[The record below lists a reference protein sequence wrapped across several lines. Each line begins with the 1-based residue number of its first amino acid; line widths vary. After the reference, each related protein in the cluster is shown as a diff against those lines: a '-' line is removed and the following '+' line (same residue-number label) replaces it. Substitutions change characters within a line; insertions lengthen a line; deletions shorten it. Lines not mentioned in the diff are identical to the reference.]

1 VETARSVAAVI
12 CHNPTAMITLPEH
25 LAPLL
30 RPEEHLDVLGTSDP
44 WVLPADWM
52 ATIQQ
57 RLKALAEDPRGQ
69 GGVAP
74 SGSWKAG
81 TSGTVPFLWN
91 LITYLPSA
99 IPVWAGS
106 HANLGDELLAPWLAD
121 GYTPTFPKITY
132 YVNSDDTWH
141 LDLWWRQRDLGAEAR
156 IKALEL
162 TVECV
167 AAFADV
173 PQYAARARVLAEMV
187 RRVLDDPELHRLHQ
201 DAPWDT
207 IAKTWRE
214 QICTEQDAQ
223 VFSEGRGWTG
233 QLVWS
238 LSGLDAAHQVLSNAV
253 SRAQPVDELIASMA
267 LHDAVD
273 ELPAALAAAVG
284 SERFGA
290 INSGFE
296 RLKPGFNGDDWMSDN
311 RGWLARG
318 MVNGEIDAVRLW
330 LAMATQ
336 VAELVAG
343 LPTFTSSTSC
353 PSRTGYLD
361 DLTQL
366 FRAPPAVVNPMAKKL
381 LEEHQGQRSTAAGTT
396 VTPDGVRL
404 SATEGGDGVPDL
416 AVPEVEIGDPMAE
429 LEELVG
435 LAPVKEQVKRLV
447 AELKAEKLRTDAGMP
462 PSEKSRHMI
471 FTGNPGTA
479 KTTVAR
485 LLARIYAQLGVLAHG
500 HLVEV
505 GRADLVGEYI
515 GQTAPRTTARFNQAS
530 GGVLFIDEAYS
541 LVPADSSR
549 DFGNEAISTLLKL
562 MEDRRDEVVV
572 IVAGYPK
579 EMRRFVESNP
589 GIASRFPTTIAFADY
604 GPDELWAIFE
614 LYAAKAG
621 FSLLDGVENAFRR
634 LVPDPRPEA
643 FGNGR
648 FVRNVFEE
656 ATTRQALRITAMTD
670 PIKEVVTQLRP
681 EDLPDTVNASGT
693 DSGTGLYL

>member
-1 VETARSVAAVI
+1 MLE
-12 CHNPTAMITLPEH
+12 LPLN

-30 RPEEHLDVLGTSDP
+30 RPEPHLDVLGTCDP
-44 WVLPADWM
+44 WVVPAEWLE
-52 ATIQQ
+52 TTQQ
-57 RLKALAEDPRGQ
+57 RFKTLAEDPRGQ

-74 SGSWKAG
+74 SGSWQAG

-91 LITYLPSA
+91 LVTYLPSA
-99 IPVWAGS
+99 IPVWAGTYPS
-106 HANLGDELLAPWLAD
+106 LGDLLLKPWLSD
-121 GYTPTFPKITY
+121 SYTTTDPKITY

-162 TVECV
+162 TIECV
-167 AAFADV
+167 AVLADV
-173 PQYAARARVLAEMV
+173 PQYAPRAATFTAMLHK
-187 RRVLDDPELHRLHQ
+187 VLDDPELRKLHE

-207 IAKTWRE
+207 IARTWRE
-214 QICTEQDAQ
+214 QVCTEDDAQ
-223 VFSEGRGWTG
+223 VFSEGRGWTA

-238 LSGLDAAHQVLSNAV
+238 INGLDAAHQVLSNVV
-253 SRAQPVDELIASMA
+253 SRAQPIDEVIASMA
-267 LHDAVD
+267 LYDSVD
-273 ELPAALAAAVG
+273 ELPGALAAAVG
-284 SERFGA
+284 SERFGS
-290 INSGFE
+290 INAAFE
-296 RLKPGFNGDDWMSDN
+296 RLKPGFDGPDWMSDN

-318 MVNGEIDAVRLW
+318 MVTGEIDAVRLW

-336 VAELVAG
+336 VAELVTG
-343 LPTFTSSTSC
+343 LPSFARSTSC

-361 DLTQL
+361 DLTGV

-381 LEEHQGQRSTAAGTT
+381 LEERRNQRPLVPAGTT

-404 SATEGGDGVPDL
+404 SATEGGEQVPDL

-447 AELKAEKLRTDAGMP
+447 AELKAEKLRTEAGMP

-485 LLARIYAQLGVLAHG
+485 LLARIYAQLGVLANG
-500 HLVEV
+500 HLIEV
-505 GRADLVGEYI
+505 SRADLVGEYI

-541 LVPADSSR
+541 LVPPDSFR
-549 DFGNEAISTLLKL
+549 DFGYEAISTLLKL
-562 MEDRRDEVVV
+562 MEDHRDEVVV
-572 IVAGYPK
+572 IVAGYPR
-579 EMRRFVESNP
+579 EMQRFIDSNP
-589 GIASRFPTTIAFADY
+589 GVASRFPTTVGFADY
-604 GPDELWAIFE
+604 SPDELWAIFR

-621 FSLLDGVENAFRR
+621 FSLLDGVEASFRR

-648 FVRNVFEE
+648 FVRNVFED
-656 ATTRQALRITAMTD
+656 AVTRQALRITAMTD
-670 PIKEVVTQLRP
+670 PIADVVTQLRP
-681 EDLPDTVNASGT
+681 EDLPDGT
-693 DSGTGLYL
+693 SATGRDDGTGLYL

>member
-1 VETARSVAAVI
+1 MRHTA
-12 CHNPTAMITLPEH
+12 TAMLELPDH

-30 RPEEHLDVLGTSDP
+30 RPEPHLDVLGTCDP
-44 WVLPADWM
+44 WVVPADWLES
-52 ATIQQ
+52 TQQ
-57 RLKALAEDPRGQ
+57 KLKTLAEDPRGQ

-74 SGSWKAG
+74 SGSWRIG

-91 LITYLPSA
+91 LITFLPSA

-106 HANLGDELLAPWLAD
+106 YASLGDLLLKPWLSD
-121 GYTPTFPKITY
+121 SYTTSEPRITY

-162 TVECV
+162 TIECV
-167 AAFADV
+167 AVFADV
-173 PQYAARARVLAEMV
+173 PQYAPRAATFTAMLHK
-187 RRVLDDPELHRLHQ
+187 VLDDPELRKLHEEAAW
-201 DAPWDT
+201 DA

-214 QICTEQDAQ
+214 QVCTEEDAQ
-223 VFSEGRGWTG
+223 VFSEGRGWTS
-233 QLVWS
+233 QLLWS
-238 LSGLDAAHQVLSNAV
+238 LSGLDAAHQVLSTV
-253 SRAQPVDELIASMA
+253 VTRAQPVDEVIASMA
-267 LHDAVD
+267 LYDVVD

-290 INSGFE
+290 INAAFE
-296 RLKPGFNGDDWMSDN
+296 RLRPGFDKDDWLSDN

-330 LAMATQ
+330 LGMATQ
-336 VAELVAG
+336 VSELVAG
-343 LPTFTSSTSC
+343 LPSFARSTSC

-361 DLTQL
+361 DLTGV
-366 FRAPPAVVNPMAKKL
+366 FRAPPVVVNPLAKKL
-381 LEEHQGQRSTAAGTT
+381 LEDRRNQRPLTTVGTT
-396 VTPDGVRL
+396 VTPEGVRL
-404 SATEGGDGVPDL
+404 SATEGGAEVPDL

-435 LAPVKEQVKRLV
+435 LLPVKEQVKRLV
-447 AELKAEKLRTDAGMP
+447 AELKAEKLRTEAGMP
-462 PSEKSRHMI
+462 PSEKSRHMV

-500 HLVEV
+500 HLIEV
-505 GRADLVGEYI
+505 SRADLVGEYI
-515 GQTAPRTTARFNQAS
+515 GQTAPRTTARFNQAT
-530 GGVLFIDEAYS
+530 GGVLFIDEAYA
-541 LVPADSSR
+541 LVPPDSFR

-562 MEDRRDEVVV
+562 MEDHRDEVVV

-579 EMRRFVESNP
+579 EMQRFVESNP
-589 GIASRFPTTIAFADY
+589 GVASRFPSTIAFADY
-604 GPDELWAIFE
+604 SPDELWGIFR
-614 LYAAKAG
+614 LYAGKAG
-621 FSLLDGVENAFRR
+621 FSLLDGVEGAFRR
-634 LVPDPRPEA
+634 LVPEPRPEA

-656 ATTRQALRITAMTD
+656 AVTRQALRITAMTD
-670 PIKEVVTQLRP
+670 PVKEVVTQLRP
-681 EDLPDTVNASGT
+681 EDLPDTTSATGKT
-693 DSGTGLYL
+693 DGTGLYL

>member
-1 VETARSVAAVI
+1 MLV
-12 CHNPTAMITLPEH
+12 LPDH

-30 RPEEHLDVLGTSDP
+30 RPEPHLDVLGTSDP
-44 WVLPADWM
+44 WVLPVDWLE
-52 ATIQQ
+52 TTQQ
-57 RLKALAEDPRGQ
+57 RIKALAEDPRGH

-74 SGSWKAG
+74 SSSWKAG
-81 TSGTVPFLWN
+81 TSGVIAFLWN

-106 HANLGDELLAPWLAD
+106 HASLGDLLLKPWLSD
-121 GYTPTFPKITY
+121 TYVPSEPRITY
-132 YVNSDDTWH
+132 YVNTDDSWH

-167 AAFADV
+167 AVFAEV
-173 PQYAARARVLAEMV
+173 PQYAPRAATFTTML
-187 RRVLDDPELHRLHQ
+187 RRVLDDPELRTLHEE
-201 DAPWDT
+201 ATWDT
-207 IAKTWRE
+207 VARTWRE
-214 QICTEQDAQ
+214 RVCTELDAQ
-223 VFSEGRGWTG
+223 VFSEGRGWTS

-238 LSGLDAAHQVLSNAV
+238 LSGLDAAHQVLSSVV
-253 SRAQPVDELIASMA
+253 SRAQPVDELVASMA
-267 LHDAVD
+267 LHDGVD
-273 ELPAALAAAVG
+273 ELPAALAAAAG
-284 SERFGA
+284 PDRFGS
-290 INSGFE
+290 INAAFE
-296 RLKPGFNGDDWMSDN
+296 RLKPGFDPADWMSDT

-343 LPTFTSSTSC
+343 LPSFARSTSC

-361 DLTQL
+361 DLTGL
-366 FRAPPAVVNPMAKKL
+366 FRAPPTVVNPMAKKL
-381 LEEHQGQRSTAAGTT
+381 LEEHRSQRPVTAATT
-396 VTPDGVRL
+396 VTPEGVRL
-404 SATEGGDGVPDL
+404 SAAEGGEGLPDL

-429 LEELVG
+429 LEQLVG

-447 AELKAEKLRTDAGMP
+447 AELKAEQLRTQAGMP

-500 HLVEV
+500 HLIEV

-541 LVPADSSR
+541 LVPADSFR
-549 DFGNEAISTLLKL
+549 DFGHEAIATLLKL
-562 MEDRRDEVVV
+562 MEDHRDEVVV
-572 IVAGYPK
+572 IVAGYPR
-579 EMRRFVESNP
+579 EMQRFVDSNP
-589 GIASRFPTTIAFADY
+589 GVASRFPTTIGFADY
-604 GPDELWAIFE
+604 SPDELWAIFQ
-614 LYAAKAG
+614 LYADHAG
-621 FSLLDGVENAFRR
+621 FSLLDGVEASFRR

-656 ATTRQALRITAMTD
+656 AVTRQAMRITAMTD
-670 PIKEVVTQLRP
+670 PVKEVVTQLRP
-681 EDLPDTVNASGT
+681 EDLPDQTSATGK
-693 DSGTGLYL
+693 DDGTGLYL

>member
-1 VETARSVAAVI
+1 MRHTAI
-12 CHNPTAMITLPEH
+12 AMLELPQN

-30 RPEEHLDVLGTSDP
+30 RPEPHLDVLGTCDP
-44 WVLPADWM
+44 WVVPADFL
-52 ATIQQ
+52 ATTQQ
-57 RLKALAEDPRGQ
+57 KLKVLAEDPRGQ

-74 SGSWKAG
+74 SGSWKEG
-81 TSGTVPFLWN
+81 TSGAVPFLWN
-91 LITYLPSA
+91 LATFLPSA

-106 HANLGDELLAPWLAD
+106 FTSLGDQLLQPWLSD
-121 GYTPTFPKITY
+121 TYTVTFPRITY

-162 TVECV
+162 TIECV
-167 AAFADV
+167 AAFADI
-173 PQYAARARVLAEMV
+173 PQYAPRAATFTAMLHK
-187 RRVLDDPELHRLHQ
+187 VLDDPELRKLHE

-207 IAKTWRE
+207 IVRTWRE
-214 QICTEQDAQ
+214 RVCTEQDAQ
-223 VFSEGRGWTG
+223 VFSEGRGWTS

-238 LSGLDAAHQVLSNAV
+238 LSGLEAAHQVLTRLV
-253 SRAQPVDELIASMA
+253 SRAQPFEEVIASMA
-267 LHDAVD
+267 LYDAVD

-290 INSGFE
+290 INAAFE
-296 RLKPGFNGDDWMSDN
+296 RLKPGFDRDDWINDN

-330 LAMATQ
+330 MGMGTQ
-336 VAELVAG
+336 VSELVAG
-343 LPTFTSSTSC
+343 LPTFARSTAC

-361 DLTQL
+361 DLTGI
-366 FRAPPAVVNPMAKKL
+366 FKAPPVVVNPMAKKL
-381 LEEHQGQRSTAAGTT
+381 LDDRKDARPAATAGTT
-396 VTPDGVRL
+396 VTPEGVRL
-404 SATEGGDGVPDL
+404 SATEGGDEVADL
-416 AVPEVEIGDPMAE
+416 VVPEVEIGDPMAE
-429 LEELVG
+429 LESLVG

-485 LLARIYAQLGVLAHG
+485 LLARIYAQLGVLANG
-500 HLVEV
+500 HLIEV
-505 GRADLVGEYI
+505 SRTDLVGEYI

-541 LVPADSSR
+541 LVPPDSFR
-549 DFGNEAISTLLKL
+549 DFGYEAISTLLKL
-562 MEDRRDEVVV
+562 MEDHREEVVV
-572 IVAGYPK
+572 IAAGYPK
-579 EMRRFVESNP
+579 EMKRFVESNP
-589 GIASRFPTTIAFADY
+589 GIASRFPLTIGFADY
-604 GPDELWAIFE
+604 GPDELWAIFR
-614 LYAAKAG
+614 LYADKAG
-621 FSLLDGVENAFRR
+621 FSLLDGTEAAFRR

-656 ATTRQALRITAMTD
+656 AVTRQAMRITAMTD
-670 PIKEVVTQLRP
+670 PVKEVVIQLRP
-681 EDLPDTVNASGT
+681 EDFPDTTSTTGKS
-693 DSGTGLYL
+693 DGTGLYL

>member
-1 VETARSVAAVI
+1 MRHTA
-12 CHNPTAMITLPEH
+12 TAMLELPDH

-30 RPEEHLDVLGTSDP
+30 RPEPHLDVLGTCDP
-44 WVLPADWM
+44 WVVPADWLES
-52 ATIQQ
+52 TQQ
-57 RLKALAEDPRGQ
+57 KLKTLAEDPRGQ

-74 SGSWKAG
+74 SGSWRIG

-91 LITYLPSA
+91 LITFLPSA

-106 HANLGDELLAPWLAD
+106 YASLGDLLLKPWLSD
-121 GYTPTFPKITY
+121 SYTTSEPRITY

-162 TVECV
+162 TIECV
-167 AAFADV
+167 AVFADV
-173 PQYAARARVLAEMV
+173 PQYAPRAATFTAMLHK
-187 RRVLDDPELHRLHQ
+187 VLDDPELRKLHEEAAW
-201 DAPWDT
+201 DA

-214 QICTEQDAQ
+214 QVCTEEDAQ
-223 VFSEGRGWTG
+223 VFSEGRGWTS
-233 QLVWS
+233 QLLWS
-238 LSGLDAAHQVLSNAV
+238 LSGLDAAHQVLSTV
-253 SRAQPVDELIASMA
+253 VTRAQPVDEVIASMA
-267 LHDAVD
+267 LYDVVD

-290 INSGFE
+290 INAAFE
-296 RLKPGFNGDDWMSDN
+296 RLRPGFDKDDWLSDN

-330 LAMATQ
+330 LGMATQ
-336 VAELVAG
+336 VSELVAG
-343 LPTFTSSTSC
+343 LPSFARSTSC

-361 DLTQL
+361 DLTGV
-366 FRAPPAVVNPMAKKL
+366 FRAPPVVVNPLAKKL
-381 LEEHQGQRSTAAGTT
+381 LEDRRNQRPLTTVGTT
-396 VTPDGVRL
+396 VTPEGVRL
-404 SATEGGDGVPDL
+404 SATEGGAEVPDL

-435 LAPVKEQVKRLV
+435 LLPVKEQVKRLV
-447 AELKAEKLRTDAGMP
+447 AELKAEKLRTEAGMP
-462 PSEKSRHMI
+462 PSEKSRHMV

-500 HLVEV
+500 HLIEV
-505 GRADLVGEYI
+505 SRADLVGEYI
-515 GQTAPRTTARFNQAS
+515 GQTAPRTTARFNQAT

-541 LVPADSSR
+541 LVPADSFR
-549 DFGNEAISTLLKL
+549 DFGHEAIATLLKL
-562 MEDRRDEVVV
+562 MEDHRDEVVV

-579 EMRRFVESNP
+579 EMQRFVESNP
-589 GIASRFPTTIAFADY
+589 GVASRFPSTIAFADY
-604 GPDELWAIFE
+604 SPDELWGIFR
-614 LYAAKAG
+614 LYAGKAG
-621 FSLLDGVENAFRR
+621 FSLLDGVEGAFRR
-634 LVPDPRPEA
+634 LVPEPRPEA

-656 ATTRQALRITAMTD
+656 AVTRQALRITAMTD
-670 PIKEVVTQLRP
+670 PVKEVVTQLRP
-681 EDLPDTVNASGT
+681 EDLPDTTSATGKT
-693 DSGTGLYL
+693 DGTGLYL

>member
-1 VETARSVAAVI
+1 MLE
-12 CHNPTAMITLPEH
+12 LPQN

-30 RPEEHLDVLGTSDP
+30 RPEQHLDVLGTCDP
-44 WVLPADWM
+44 WVVPPDFLEAL
-52 ATIQQ
+52 QQ
-57 RLKALAEDPRGQ
+57 KIKVLAEDPRGQ

-74 SGSWKAG
+74 AGSWKEG
-81 TSGTVPFLWN
+81 TSGAVPFLWN
-91 LITYLPSA
+91 LVTFLPSA

-106 HANLGDELLAPWLAD
+106 FTSLGDQLLQPWLSES
-121 GYTPTFPKITY
+121 YTMTFPRITY

-162 TVECV
+162 SIDCV
-167 AAFADV
+167 AVFADI
-173 PQYAARARVLAEMV
+173 PQYAPRAATFTAML
-187 RRVLDDPELHRLHQ
+187 RRSLDDPELRKLHE

-207 IAKTWRE
+207 IVKTWRE
-214 QICTEQDAQ
+214 QVCTEQDAQ
-223 VFSEGRGWTG
+223 VFSEGRGWTS

-238 LSGLDAAHQVLSNAV
+238 LSGLEAAHEVLSRV
-253 SRAQPVDELIASMA
+253 VTRAQPIEEVLASMA
-267 LHDAVD
+267 LYDAVD

-290 INSGFE
+290 INAALE
-296 RLKPGFNGDDWMSDN
+296 RLRPGFDRDDWLNDN

-330 LAMATQ
+330 MGMGTQ
-336 VAELVAG
+336 VSELLAG
-343 LPTFTSSTSC
+343 LPSFAKSTSC

-361 DLTQL
+361 DLTGI
-366 FRAPPAVVNPMAKKL
+366 FKAPPVVVNPMATKL
-381 LEEHQGQRSTAAGTT
+381 LADRKDVRPVPYGAAT
-396 VTPDGVRL
+396 VTPEGVRL
-404 SATEGGDGVPDL
+404 SATEGGDEVPDL
-416 AVPEVEIGDPMAE
+416 AIPTVEIGDPMAE

-485 LLARIYAQLGVLAHG
+485 LLSRIYAQLGVLANG
-500 HLVEV
+500 HLIEV

-515 GQTAPRTTARFNQAS
+515 GQTAPRTAARFNQAT

-541 LVPADSSR
+541 LVPPDSFR
-549 DFGNEAISTLLKL
+549 DFGNEAIATLLKL
-562 MEDRRDEVVV
+562 MEDHRDEVVV

-579 EMRRFVESNP
+579 EMQRFVESNP
-589 GIASRFPTTIAFADY
+589 GVASRFPSTISFADY
-604 GPDELWAIFE
+604 DPDELWGIFQ
-614 LYAAKAG
+614 LYAEKAG
-621 FSLLDGVENAFRR
+621 FTLVDGVEAAYRR
-634 LVPDPRPEA
+634 LVPAPRPDA

-648 FVRNVFEE
+648 WARNVFEE
-656 ATTRQALRITAMTD
+656 AVTRQALRITALTD
-670 PIKEVVTQLRP
+670 PQKDAITQLRP
-681 EDLPDTVNASGT
+681 EDLPGQVSDSGASA
-693 DSGTGLYL
+693 GTGLYL

>member
-1 VETARSVAAVI
+1 MLE
-12 CHNPTAMITLPEH
+12 LPQN

-30 RPEEHLDVLGTSDP
+30 RPEQHLDVLGTCDP
-44 WVLPADWM
+44 WVVPADWLES
-52 ATIQQ
+52 IQQ
-57 RLKALAEDPRGQ
+57 KLKTLAEDPRGM

-74 SGSWKAG
+74 SGSWKEG
-81 TSGTVPFLWN
+81 TPGTVPFLWN
-91 LITYLPSA
+91 LVTFLPSA

-106 HANLGDELLAPWLAD
+106 FTSLGDQLLQPWLSD
-121 GYTPTFPKITY
+121 TYTLTYPRITY

-162 TVECV
+162 TIDCV
-167 AAFADV
+167 AVFAEI
-173 PQYAARARVLAEMV
+173 PQYAPRAATFTAMLHK
-187 RRVLDDPELHRLHQ
+187 VLDDPALRKLHE

-214 QICTEQDAQ
+214 QVCTEQDAQ
-223 VFSEGRGWTG
+223 VFSEGRGWTS

-238 LSGLDAAHQVLSNAV
+238 LSGLEAAHQVLTRAV
-253 SRAQPVDELIASMA
+253 TRAQPLEEVIASMA
-267 LHDAVD
+267 LYDVVD

-290 INSGFE
+290 INAAFE
-296 RLKPGFNGDDWMSDN
+296 RLKPGFDRDDWMNDN

-330 LAMATQ
+330 MGMGTQ
-336 VAELVAG
+336 VSELVAG
-343 LPTFTSSTSC
+343 LPSFAKSTSC

-361 DLTQL
+361 DLTGI
-366 FRAPPAVVNPMAKKL
+366 FKAPPTVVNPMAQKL
-381 LEEHQGQRSTAAGTT
+381 LEQRRNAKPAATAGTT

-404 SATEGGDGVPDL
+404 SATADGDEVPDL

-429 LEELVG
+429 LEQLIG

-462 PSEKSRHMI
+462 PSEKSRHMV

-485 LLARIYAQLGVLAHG
+485 LLSRIYAQLGVLANG
-500 HLVEV
+500 HLIEV
-505 GRADLVGEYI
+505 CRADLVGEYI
-515 GQTAPRTTARFNQAS
+515 GQTAPRTTARFNQAT

-541 LVPADSSR
+541 LVPPDSFR
-549 DFGNEAISTLLKL
+549 DFGYEAIATLLKL
-562 MEDRRDEVVV
+562 MEDHRDEVVV
-572 IVAGYPK
+572 IVAGYPR
-579 EMRRFVESNP
+579 EMQRFIESNP
-589 GIASRFPTTIAFADY
+589 GIASRFPTTIGFADY
-604 GPDELWAIFE
+604 SPDELWGIFR
-614 LYAAKAG
+614 LYAEKAG
-621 FSLLDGVENAFRR
+621 FSLLEGVAGAFRR
-634 LVPDPRPEA
+634 LVPDPRPDA

-648 FVRNVFEE
+648 FVRNVFED
-656 ATTRQALRITAMTD
+656 AVTRQAMRITAMTD
-670 PIKEVVTQLRP
+670 PVKEVVVQLRP
-681 EDLPDTVNASGT
+681 EDLPDATTASGKAE
-693 DSGTGLYL
+693 GTGLYL

>member
-1 VETARSVAAVI
+1 MRHT
-12 CHNPTAMITLPEH
+12 PTAMLELPAH

-30 RPEEHLDVLGTSDP
+30 RPEPHLDVLGTCDP
-44 WVLPADWM
+44 WVVPGDWLEK
-52 ATIQQ
+52 TQQ
-57 RLKALAEDPRGQ
+57 KLKLLAEDPRGQ
-69 GGVAP
+69 GGVTP
-74 SGSWKAG
+74 SGSWKVG
-81 TSGTVPFLWN
+81 TSGAVPFLWN
-91 LITYLPSA
+91 LATFLPSA

-106 HANLGDELLAPWLAD
+106 FTSLGDQLLQPWLSD
-121 GYTPTFPKITY
+121 SYTVTYPRITY

-141 LDLWWRQRDLGAEAR
+141 LDLWWRQRELGAEAR

-162 TVECV
+162 TIECV
-167 AAFADV
+167 AVFADV
-173 PQYAARARVLAEMV
+173 PQYAPRAATFTAMLHK
-187 RRVLDDPELHRLHQ
+187 VLDDPELRKLHE
-201 DAPWDT
+201 DAPWDV

-214 QICTEQDAQ
+214 QVCTELDAQ
-223 VFSEGRGWTG
+223 TFSEGRGWTS
-233 QLVWS
+233 QMVWS
-238 LSGLDAAHQVLSNAV
+238 WSGLEAAHQVLTGAV
-253 SRAQPVDELIASMA
+253 SRAQPLEEVIASMA
-267 LHDAVD
+267 LYDTVD

-290 INSGFE
+290 INSAFE
-296 RLKPGFNGDDWMSDN
+296 RLRPGFDGPDWMSDN

-336 VAELVAG
+336 VAELVTG
-343 LPTFTSSTSC
+343 LPTFARATSC

-361 DLTQL
+361 DLTGV
-366 FRAPPAVVNPMAKKL
+366 FRAPPAVVNPMAAKL
-381 LEEHQGQRSTAAGTT
+381 LEARRHQQALATASTATT

-404 SATEGGDGVPDL
+404 SATADGDEVPDL
-416 AVPEVEIGDPMAE
+416 VVPEVEIGDPMAE
-429 LEELVG
+429 LEDLVG

-447 AELKAEKLRTDAGMP
+447 AELKAEKLRTEAGMP

-485 LLARIYAQLGVLAHG
+485 LLARIYAQLGVLANG
-500 HLVEV
+500 HLIEV
-505 GRADLVGEYI
+505 SRADLVGEYI
-515 GQTAPRTTARFNQAS
+515 GQTAPRTTSRFNQAS

-541 LVPADSSR
+541 LVPPDSSR
-549 DFGNEAISTLLKL
+549 DFGYEAISTLLKL
-562 MEDRRDEVVV
+562 MEDHRDEVVV
-572 IVAGYPK
+572 IAAGYPR
-579 EMRRFVESNP
+579 EMQRFVDSNP
-589 GIASRFPTTIAFADY
+589 GIASRFPHTIGFADY
-604 GPDELWAIFE
+604 SPDELWAIFE
-614 LYAAKAG
+614 LYAEKAG
-621 FSLLDGVENAFRR
+621 FALLEGVRSSFLR

-681 EDLPDTVNASGT
+681 EDLPDQASATGKS
-693 DSGTGLYL
+693 DGTGLYL

>member
-1 VETARSVAAVI
+1 MLE
-12 CHNPTAMITLPEH
+12 LPQN

-30 RPEEHLDVLGTSDP
+30 RPEPHLDVLGTSDP
-44 WVLPADWM
+44 WVVPADWLE
-52 ATIQQ
+52 TTQQ
-57 RLKALAEDPRGQ
+57 RMKALAEDPRGQ

-74 SGSWKAG
+74 SGSWKPG
-81 TSGTVPFLWN
+81 TSGAVPFLWN
-91 LITYLPSA
+91 LTTFLPSA

-106 HANLGDELLAPWLAD
+106 FTSLGDQLLQPWLSD
-121 GYTPTFPKITY
+121 SYTLTFPRITY

-162 TVECV
+162 TIECV
-167 AAFADV
+167 AVFAEV
-173 PQYAARARVLAEMV
+173 PQYAARAGTLTGMLHK
-187 RRVLDDPELHRLHQ
+187 VLDDPELRKLHE
-201 DAPWDT
+201 DASWEV

-214 QICTEQDAQ
+214 QVCTETDAQ
-223 VFSEGRGWTG
+223 TFSEGRGWAS
-233 QLVWS
+233 QLGWS
-238 LSGLDAAHQVLSNAV
+238 LSGLEAAHQVLSTAV
-253 SRAQPVDELIASMA
+253 TRSQPIDEVIASMA
-267 LHDAVD
+267 LYDAVD

-290 INSGFE
+290 INAAFE
-296 RLKPGFNGDDWMSDN
+296 RLRPGFDRDDWMNDN

-318 MVNGEIDAVRLW
+318 MVSGEIDAVRLW
-330 LAMATQ
+330 MGMGTQ
-336 VAELVAG
+336 VSELVAG
-343 LPTFTSSTSC
+343 LPTFAKSTSC

-361 DLTQL
+361 DLTGI
-366 FRAPPAVVNPMAKKL
+366 FRAPPVVLNPMAQKL
-381 LEEHQGQRSTAAGTT
+381 LEDRRNLPRPAAADTT
-396 VTPDGVRL
+396 TTPEGVRL
-404 SATEGGDGVPDL
+404 SAAEGGDEVPVL

-447 AELKAEKLRTDAGMP
+447 AELTAEKLRTAAGMP

-500 HLVEV
+500 HLIEV
-505 GRADLVGEYI
+505 SRADLVGEYI

-530 GGVLFIDEAYS
+530 GGVLFIDEAYA
-541 LVPADSSR
+541 LVPPDSFR

-562 MEDRRDEVVV
+562 MEDQRDEVVV
-572 IVAGYPK
+572 IAAGYPR
-579 EMRRFVESNP
+579 EMQRFVESNP
-589 GIASRFPTTIAFADY
+589 GVASRFPSTISFADY
-604 GPDELWAIFE
+604 SPDELWGIFR
-614 LYAAKAG
+614 LYAEKAG
-621 FSLLDGVENAFRR
+621 FSLLDGVEGSFRR
-634 LVPDPRPEA
+634 LVPDPRPDA

-656 ATTRQALRITAMTD
+656 AVTRQAMRITAALD
-670 PIKEVVTQLRP
+670 PVQPPDKSVVTQLRP
-681 EDLPDTVNASGT
+681 EDLPDQTSATGRT
-693 DSGTGLYL
+693 DGTGLYL

>member
-1 VETARSVAAVI
+1 MLE
-12 CHNPTAMITLPEH
+12 LPEN

-30 RPEEHLDVLGTSDP
+30 RPEPHLDVLGTSDP
-44 WVLPADWM
+44 WVVPADWLE
-52 ATIQQ
+52 TTQQ
-57 RLKALAEDPRGQ
+57 RFKSLAEDPRGL

-74 SGSWKAG
+74 SGSWKTG

-91 LITYLPSA
+91 LVTYLPSA
-99 IPVWAGS
+99 IPVWAGTYPS
-106 HANLGDELLAPWLAD
+106 LGDLLLKPWLSD
-121 GYTPTFPKITY
+121 SYTSTDPKITY

-156 IKALEL
+156 IKAVEL
-162 TVECV
+162 TIECV
-167 AAFADV
+167 AVLAEV
-173 PQYAARARVLAEMV
+173 PQYAPRAATFTAMLHK
-187 RRVLDDPELHRLHQ
+187 VLDDPELRKLHE

-214 QICTEQDAQ
+214 QVCTEEDAQ

-238 LSGLDAAHQVLSNAV
+238 INGLDAAHQVLSSMV
-253 SRAQPVDELIASMA
+253 SRAQPIDEVIASMA
-267 LHDAVD
+267 LHDTVD

-284 SERFGA
+284 SERFGT
-290 INSGFE
+290 INAAFE
-296 RLKPGFNGDDWMSDN
+296 RLRPGFDKDDWMSDN

-318 MVNGEIDAVRLW
+318 MVTGEIDAVRLW

-343 LPTFTSSTSC
+343 LPSFARSTSC

-361 DLTQL
+361 DLTGV

-381 LEEHQGQRSTAAGTT
+381 LEERRNQRPLVPAGTT
-396 VTPDGVRL
+396 VTPEGVRL
-404 SATEGGDGVPDL
+404 SAAEGDEQIPDL
-416 AVPEVEIGDPMAE
+416 AVPTVEIGDPMAE

-447 AELKAEKLRTDAGMP
+447 AELKAEKLRIAAGMP

-485 LLARIYAQLGVLAHG
+485 LLARIYAQLGVLANG
-500 HLVEV
+500 HLIEV
-505 GRADLVGEYI
+505 SRADLVGEYI

-541 LVPADSSR
+541 LVPPDSSR
-549 DFGNEAISTLLKL
+549 DFGYEAISTLLKL
-562 MEDRRDEVVV
+562 MEDHRDEVVV
-572 IVAGYPK
+572 IAAGYPR
-579 EMRRFVESNP
+579 EMKRFVDSNP
-589 GIASRFPTTIAFADY
+589 GIASRFPNTIGFADY
-604 GPDELWAIFE
+604 SPDELWAIFQ
-614 LYAAKAG
+614 LYAEKAG
-621 FSLLDGVENAFRR
+621 FSLLDGVQAAFVR
-634 LVPDPRPEA
+634 LVPNPRPEA

-656 ATTRQALRITAMTD
+656 ATTRQAMRITAMTD
-670 PIKEVVTQLRP
+670 PVKEVVTQLRP
-681 EDLPDTVNASGT
+681 EDLPDTISATGK
-693 DSGTGLYL
+693 DDGTGLYM